1 MFSPS
6 SAPSETELQ
15 TVCAVAGIAQCLY
28 RFISSASSRVSSTL
42 LLPISVSM
50 SRRQAIHAD
59 LSDNLST
66 LLGHMAT
73 YFPFAVFWPV
83 ASKRDVKV
91 R

>member
-1 MFSPS
+1 
-6 SAPSETELQ
+6 
-15 TVCAVAGIAQCLY
+15 
-28 RFISSASSRVSSTL
+28 
-42 LLPISVSM
+42 M

-91 R
+91 RQNFIMTAFIHETIIL